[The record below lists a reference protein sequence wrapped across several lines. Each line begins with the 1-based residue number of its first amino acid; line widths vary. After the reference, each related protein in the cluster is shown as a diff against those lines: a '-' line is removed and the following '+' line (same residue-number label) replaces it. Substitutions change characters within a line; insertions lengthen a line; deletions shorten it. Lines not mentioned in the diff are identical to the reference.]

1 MPSSFLSVSLLQ
13 CSHFCC
19 DLPVPLILKLPQQ
32 VPQTATRLSHSPAS
46 SPSYGMGKMW
56 RMIPELT
63 ALPLLKRQCCT
74 SVRSDQTCGR
84 ERRGIPGA
92 AGVGAARG
100 CVTAVGR
107 SRRGVPALLPA
118 EGGSER
124 AAVVPFPSGRSAMT
138 AVRSGRRSRRAPGS
152 RGSASVDLMP

>member
-1 MPSSFLSVSLLQ
+1 MHQKGSCLFSQWRQWNKSFHAANETWLSQSAMPSSFLSVSLLQ

-74 SVRSDQTCGR
+74 SVRSDQTCR
-84 ERRGIPGA
+84 DDVHLFCFP
-92 AGVGAARG
+92 
-100 CVTAVGR
+100 
-107 SRRGVPALLPA
+107 SPALFSHSCALLILN
-118 EGGSER
+118 
-124 AAVVPFPSGRSAMT
+124 AVAK
-138 AVRSGRRSRRAPGS
+138 AQA
-152 RGSASVDLMP
+152 